1 MNSYTWRSAVIRSDL
16 PPTTRHVLLT
26 LSCHINDAGEPTY
39 PSTLL
44 LSDECGLSERAVVTH
59 LKSAAALGW
68 LTVSKHGYAGKAWA
82 RNQYRPRV
90 PDGFVPRPAPIRKG
104 TEPASVP
111 YDKKLSTEALNDVQ
125 HLNGEGTEPAS
136 VPSHKALNVTTEG
149 TEPDD
154 RKALNDVQSNYPQE
168 LPKEL
173 PMTAQ
178 PHEIVDNSFGK
189 LNKGVGGV
197 SARPGHITNP
207 TTGEVNPRPVQIAVL
222 LRKTYSMPVTSNSAE
237 VLEMTRLAVTDLE
250 IAEHIDAFRVK
261 KPGEQP
267 NARYVLRMIESTRK
281 AVADADA
288 APGVSGAA
296 AIEIGVWWRSASGI
310 EAKGVELGVKRRS
323 GEPEW
328 VFKTRVFR
336 DAGPGKWRDE
346 WEAALLKSKNSA
358 YAQVFEQFHGHPPV
372 EVQA

>member
-1 MNSYTWRSAVIRSDL
+1 MSAKVTGMVFERYPEGGGEMLLALALADHAHDDGTSIFPSVDRLAAKTRQSRRAVQYQLRHMEECGWLILVNGGKGGRKPGADSKGRTREYRINPAWMNGAEIAPFSAVQSLD
-16 PPTTRHVLLT
+16 
-26 LSCHINDAGEPTY
+26 SKDANFAPLE
-39 PSTLL
+39 
-44 LSDECGLSERAVVTH
+44 SE
-59 LKSAAALGW
+59 
-68 LTVSKHGYAGKAWA
+68 
-82 RNQYRPRV
+82 
-90 PDGFVPRPAPIRKG
+90 KG
-104 TEPASVP
+104 ATE
-111 YDKKLSTEALNDVQ
+111 DKKGCKSEQ
-125 HLNGEGTEPAS
+125 E
-136 VPSHKALNVTTEG
+136 
-149 TEPDD
+149 
-154 RKALNDVQSNYPQE
+154 RVQSE
-168 LPKEL
+168 TGKGA
-173 PMTAQ
+173 TAIA
-178 PHEIVDNSFGK
+178 PESSVNRHEPSVNRGA
-189 LNKGVGGV
+189 G
-197 SARPGHITNP
+197 APAGHITNP
-207 TTGEVNPRPVQIAVL
+207 MTGEVNPRPVQIAVL

-296 AIEIGVWWRSASGI
+296 AVEIGVWWRSASGI
-310 EAKGVELGVKRRS
+310 EAKGVDLGVKRCS